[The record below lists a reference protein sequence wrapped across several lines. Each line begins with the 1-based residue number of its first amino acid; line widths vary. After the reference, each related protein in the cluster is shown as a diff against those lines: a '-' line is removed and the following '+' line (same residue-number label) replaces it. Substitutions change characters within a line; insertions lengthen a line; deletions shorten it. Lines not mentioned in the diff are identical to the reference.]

1 MKSKT
6 FKKLTAM
13 LLAVMLVFSMC
24 ATAVSVSAAETAA
37 TYIVAGAQEL
47 CGLGATGYGWD
58 STDTTNAMTANEDG
72 TYSKVFT
79 DVAVKNDYQFK
90 ITSTDAEGTVTW
102 YGIDGGA
109 DNFTFHV
116 IEVCDVTITF
126 DPTTLKLSAT
136 GTGVKIPTGIEI
148 EALRTV
154 GNGDETW
161 LNGANWDPAD
171 DANIMT
177 EVAPNVYEI
186 TYTGVEEFDN
196 YQVKFAANG
205 SWAVNWGGVYE
216 GSGITSPAVFN
227 GNDNI
232 IVEVP
237 YEVADV
243 TIRLDLTAFDY
254 ATKEGATFTITV
266 VDPTTVVPTEPTE
279 PEVEIVDYVIAGVPA
294 LCGLGATG
302 YGWDPTDV
310 ANTMTANADGT
321 YTMTYADVA
330 VANDYQFKVVGL
342 DAEGTAYWYGIDGG
356 ADNFTFHVNAVCDVV
371 ITFDPATKKITAEG
385 AGVVI
390 PTGIEIEAIRTV
402 GNGDETWLNGVN
414 WDPADDA
421 NMMTEVAPNV
431 YEITYTGVEEFDN
444 YQVKFAA
451 NGSWA
456 VNWGGVYEGSGITSP
471 AVFNGNDNII
481 VEVPYAVAD
490 VTIRL
495 DLTAFDYA
503 TKEGATFTIT
513 VEDTAPEVSVSV
525 FGDINLELA
534 ETEEAGIFEGAIELQ
549 AGTYKFNV
557 DNNGT
562 VHGTNYTYTDTAVID
577 YSAGYKAQTTLK
589 VSGGRYTFTFNANT
603 KKLTIK
609 FKSFEDIVEFVGDIN
624 AELVRPNKNTTVFTG
639 TIRLEAGSYKFNVN
653 EHGELFGVG
662 YTFNDSIYN
671 IPFSYKSA
679 ATFNATGGIYSV
691 RYDTANNQVKILKAP
706 EGLGDVSIFG
716 DISLPLAAQ
725 GNGVFSAQTILDA
738 GSYDIRVDSFGTFF
752 GNGTTFTDTVN
763 VEFKTEWK
771 AAATLKV
778 TEKMKFT
785 FIFDTNT
792 NKVKVFNAPI
802 DTTKVKVA
810 FDDIDALVLTSADGV
825 YFTGTITL
833 EAGDYTFR
841 MDEFGTPM
849 GGKYTFT
856 DSKSGMVYNA
866 SYASATT
873 MTATGGTYT
882 FTYNVNTD
890 ALTVKKA

>member
-1 MKSKT
+1 MRSKT

-13 LLAVMLVFSMC
+13 LLAVMLVCSMC
-24 ATAVSVSAAETAA
+24 VTAVSVSAAETAV
-37 TYIVAGAQEL
+37 TYIVAGVSDL
-47 CGLGATGYGWD
+47 CGLGTTGYGWD
-58 STDTTNAMTANEDG
+58 ATDTTNTMTDNGDG
-72 TYSKVFT
+72 TYSKVYE
-79 DVAVKNDYQFK
+79 DVAVKNDYQVK
-90 ITSTDAEGTVTW
+90 VTATDAEGNVTW
-102 YGIDGGA
+102 YGIDGGD
-109 DNFTFHV
+109 DNLTFHV
-116 IEVCDVTITF
+116 VEACDVTVTF
-126 DPTTLKLSAT
+126 DPATLKLTVT
-136 GTGVKIPTGIEI
+136 GDGVEIPSGLEI
-148 EALRTV
+148 EGIRTV
-154 GNGDETW
+154 GNGDGTW
-161 LNGANWDPAD
+161 LNGSNWDPAD
-171 DANIMT
+171 DTNLMT
-177 EVAPNVYEI
+177 EVEPNVYEI
-186 TYTGVEEFDN
+186 TYTEMEEFDN

-216 GSGITSPAVFN
+216 GSGIASAAVFN
-227 GNDNI
+227 GQDNI
-232 IVEVP
+232 TFDVP
-237 YEVADV
+237 YEIATV

-254 ATKEGATFTITV
+254 TTKEGATFTITV
-266 VDPTTVVPTEPTE
+266 VDPTVETEPTTE
-279 PEVEIVDYVIAGVPA
+279 PVVIESYVVAGVPA
-294 LCGLGATG
+294 LCGIGATE
-302 YGWDPTDV
+302 YGWDPTDTT
-310 ANTMTANADGT
+310 NTMTANADGT
-321 YTMTYADVA
+321 YSKVYTDVA

-342 DAEGTAYWYGIDGG
+342 DAEGNTYWYGIDGG
-356 ADNFTFHVNAVCDVV
+356 ADNFTFNVTEACDVT
-371 ITFDPATKKITAEG
+371 ITFDPATMKITAEG

-390 PTGIEIEAIRTV
+390 PTGIEIDAIRTV
-402 GNGDETWLNGVN
+402 GNGDGTWLNGAN
-414 WDPADDA
+414 WDTADDT
-421 NMMTEVAPNV
+421 NKMTEVSEGV
-431 YEITYTGVEEFDN
+431 YEITYTEMEEFDN

-456 VNWGGVYEGSGITSP
+456 VNWGGVYEGSGIASA
-471 AVFNGNDNII
+471 AVFNGQDNITFD
-481 VEVPYAVAD
+481 VPYEMAD

-503 TKEGATFTIT
+503 TKEGATFTVT
-513 VEDTAPEVSVSV
+513 VVDTTPKASVSV

-534 ETEEAGIFEGAIELQ
+534 ETEENIYTGAIELQ
-549 AGTYKFNV
+549 AGSYKFNV
-557 DNNGT
+557 NNNGT
-562 VHGTNYTYTDTAVID
+562 THGTNYTYTDTAVID

-589 VSGGRYTFTFNANT
+589 VSGGRYTFSFNAAT

-609 FKSFEDIVEFVGDIN
+609 FKPFEDIVEFTGDIN

-639 TIRLEAGSYKFNVN
+639 TIRLEAGTYKFNVN
-653 EHGELFGVG
+653 EHGEIFGVG

-671 IPFSYKSA
+671 IPFNYKSA

-691 RYDTANNQVKILKAP
+691 RYDTSNNQVKILKAP

-771 AAATLKV
+771 AAATLTV

-825 YFTGTITL
+825 TYTATTTL
-833 EAGDYTFR
+833 EAGTYTFR

-856 DSKSGMVYNA
+856 DKASNMVYNA
-866 SYASATT
+866 TYASATT

-890 ALTVKKA
+890 SLAVTMA

>member
-13 LLAVMLVFSMC
+13 LLAVMLVCSMC
-24 ATAVSVSAAETAA
+24 VTAVSVSAAETAA
-37 TYIVAGAQEL
+37 TYIVAGVSDL

-58 STDTTNAMTANEDG
+58 ATDTTNAMTDNGDG
-72 TYSKVFT
+72 TYSKVYT
-79 DVAVKNDYQFK
+79 DVAVKNDYQVK
-90 ITSTDAEGTVTW
+90 VTTTDAEGVTTW
-102 YGIDGGA
+102 YGIDGGE
-109 DNFTFHV
+109 DNLTFHV
-116 IEVCDVTITF
+116 VEVCDVTVTF
-126 DPTTLKLSAT
+126 DPTTLKLTVT
-136 GTGVKIPTGIEI
+136 GDGVKIPTGLDIETI
-148 EALRTV
+148 RAV
-154 GNGDETW
+154 GNGDGTW
-161 LNGANWDPAD
+161 LNGANWDTAD
-171 DANIMT
+171 DSNAMT

-186 TYTGVEEFDN
+186 TYTEMEEFDNYQVKFAANGSWAINWGGVYEGSGIASAAVFNGNDNITFEVPYEIADVTIRLDLTAFDYATKTGATFTITVVDPTEVPTEPEVEIVDYVVAGVPALCGLGATGYGWDPTDVANIMTANADGTYTMTYADVAVAKDYQFKVVGLDAEGNQYWYGVDGGDDNFTFHITELCDVTITYNPATKEIKAEGAGVVIPSGIEIEAIRTVGNGDGTWLNGADWDPADDTNIMTEIAPNLYEITYTDIEEFDN

-216 GSGITSPAVFN
+216 GSGVTSAAVFN

-232 IVEVP
+232 TVDVP
-237 YEVADV
+237 YEMADV

-254 ATKEGATFTITV
+254 T
-266 VDPTTVVPTEPTE
+266 
-279 PEVEIVDYVIAGVPA
+279 
-294 LCGLGATG
+294 
-302 YGWDPTDV
+302 
-310 ANTMTANADGT
+310 
-321 YTMTYADVA
+321 
-330 VANDYQFKVVGL
+330 
-342 DAEGTAYWYGIDGG
+342 
-356 ADNFTFHVNAVCDVV
+356 
-371 ITFDPATKKITAEG
+371 
-385 AGVVI
+385 
-390 PTGIEIEAIRTV
+390 
-402 GNGDETWLNGVN
+402 
-414 WDPADDA
+414 
-421 NMMTEVAPNV
+421 
-431 YEITYTGVEEFDN
+431 
-444 YQVKFAA
+444 
-451 NGSWA
+451 
-456 VNWGGVYEGSGITSP
+456 
-471 AVFNGNDNII
+471 
-481 VEVPYAVAD
+481 
-490 VTIRL
+490 
-495 DLTAFDYA
+495 

-513 VEDTAPEVSVSV
+513 VEDTAPAYEVSV
-525 FGDINLELA
+525 FGDINLPLE
-534 ETEEAGIFEGAIELQ
+534 ETEENIYTGAIELQ
-549 AGTYKFNV
+549 AGSYKFNV
-557 DNNGT
+557 NNNGT
-562 VHGTNYTYTDTAVID
+562 THGTNYTYTDTAVID

-589 VSGGRYTFTFNANT
+589 VSGGRYTFSFNVAT

-609 FKSFEDIVEFVGDIN
+609 FKPFEDIVEFVGDIN

-691 RYDTANNQVKILKAP
+691 RYDTSNNQVKILKAP

-752 GNGTTFTDTVN
+752 GNGTTFTNTVN

-771 AAATLKV
+771 AAATLTV

-825 YFTGTITL
+825 IFTGTVAL